1 MLKIAQN
8 TLKKT
13 IFRSSTRE
21 SKKKYKKMFLFD
33 FMAVFKKKKQKT
45 QKPRRKLTKSKKK
58 LKIVRKGVKIGWS
71 RYETII

>member
-8 TLKKT
+8 TLKRA

-21 SKKKYKKMFLFD
+21 SKTNTKKMFLFD

-45 QKPRRKLTKSKKK
+45 QKPRRKLTKNKKK
-58 LKIVRKGVKIGWS
+58 LKIVRKGVKIGFS
-71 RYETII
+71 SYETII